1 MARPIQPKPQG
12 RIHFSVEV
20 ERILLVDDDTLLPIS
35 QSGIVHALFVLEE
48 EDLALLQTIENHAR
62 ARLYPTDQPGL
73 GLRLYGTF
81 GLPSNL
87 FLSNR
92 FIQFLELPGAERAG
106 VVPSRRD
113 FTDRMGIEVRQ
124 DALK

>member
-12 RIHFSVEV
+12 RIYFSVEV

-62 ARLYPTDQPGL
+62 ARLYPTD
-73 GLRLYGTF
+73 
-81 GLPSNL
+81 
-87 FLSNR
+87 
-92 FIQFLELPGAERAG
+92 
-106 VVPSRRD
+106 
-113 FTDRMGIEVRQ
+113 
-124 DALK
+124 